1 MKWKVMLLNYDSEW
15 VDYCNSPTL
24 AFANEAV
31 ADLRH
36 RGFLEFQV
44 RLVKSNKQIMKGGD
58 Q

>member
-36 RGFLEFQV
+36 RGFQEFQV
-44 RLVKSNKQIMKGGD
+44 RLVKSND
-58 Q
+58 YE